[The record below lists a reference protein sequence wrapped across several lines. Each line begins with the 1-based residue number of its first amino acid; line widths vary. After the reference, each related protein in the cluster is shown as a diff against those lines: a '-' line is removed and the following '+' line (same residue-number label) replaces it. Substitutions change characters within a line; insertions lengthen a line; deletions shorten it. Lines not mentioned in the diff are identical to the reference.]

1 MAYPKRNRPIHR
13 YLARIYCR
21 FRYGAMRAHFE
32 EGWPGLRLQ
41 MPGPD
46 GSAGF
51 IGYKGQALAP
61 LHPFPAPAKPDEL
74 VIVGSGPSLAGQA
87 TGKIPMPS
95 AILLNGAIHLMG
107 EADRQPF
114 AIVIE
119 DERFIWRHWPDL
131 CRLVSEPVDVY
142 LSTGVIRSL
151 CEVAPDWLAK
161 HRVRHLDF
169 IHRPYL
175 APRPDMRQLKELPF
189 LVWSDDDEVAI
200 SLQPQSGI
208 VPAGSVAVT
217 AAQIALAMRP
227 RKIGLAGIDLTSTQM
242 PRFYEEAGDQAM
254 SRLDAAV
261 DRILKMFG
269 LIREEATR
277 FGVAVENYSPV
288 SLLASVGY
296 PYVDRL
302 ER

>member
-1 MAYPKRNRPIHR
+1 
-13 YLARIYCR
+13 
-21 FRYGAMRAHFE
+21 
-32 EGWPGLRLQ
+32 
-41 MPGPD
+41 
-46 GSAGF
+46 
-51 IGYKGQALAP
+51 
-61 LHPFPAPAKPDEL
+61 
-74 VIVGSGPSLAGQA
+74 
-87 TGKIPMPS
+87 
-95 AILLNGAIHLMG
+95 
-107 EADRQPF
+107 
-114 AIVIE
+114 
-119 DERFIWRHWPDL
+119 
-131 CRLVSEPVDVY
+131 
-142 LSTGVIRSL
+142 
-151 CEVAPDWLAK
+151 
-161 HRVRHLDF
+161 
-169 IHRPYL
+169 
-175 APRPDMRQLKELPF
+175 MRQLKELPF

-200 SLQPQSGI
+200 SLQPWSGI